1 MWGTQHQYPDLEE
14 VPSHVAILVNNKW
27 VFQSTLEDGVHVMG
41 YKEWLK
47 INNEVAKIRCT
58 QTRYYED
65 IKAMFKSLKGRKYD
79 WGGVIYLGL
88 WLGFNKVSG
97 HPIPANNAWHS
108 DSKYF
113 CCEIMAKMTQVDYQM
128 TTPVTVMMELKA
140 LINN

>member
-1 MWGTQHQYPDLEE
+1 
-14 VPSHVAILVNNKW
+14 
-27 VFQSTLEDGVHVMG
+27 MG

-88 WLGFNKVSG
+88 WLGINKVSG
-97 HPIPANNAWHS
+97 HPIPTNNAWHS

-128 TTPVTVMMELKA
+128 TTPVAVMMELKA